1 MLFRRQ
7 LRHSRGLWRPA
18 VAVVSAARREPND
31 ADSVL
36 KLNGVWGL
44 RPQRVQ
50 GRALAF
56 LVFFLA
62 AAAPPATPTKV
73 EQVRKTA
80 AENLLGQPVTDAK
93 GDLFGHVV
101 DVLIDA
107 DGTPHAAVIESTGF
121 FGIGNRETA
130 VDWKAL
136 SFAVQQDHIAISVS
150 LDPDKLKLMPEY
162 KPEAPSVPVA
172 TEAHPAPAKPH

>member
-1 MLFRRQ
+1 
-7 LRHSRGLWRPA
+7 
-18 VAVVSAARREPND
+18 
-31 ADSVL
+31 
-36 KLNGVWGL
+36 
-44 RPQRVQ
+44 
-50 GRALAF
+50 
-56 LVFFLA
+56 
-62 AAAPPATPTKV
+62 
-73 EQVRKTA
+73 
-80 AENLLGQPVTDAK
+80 VTDAK